1 MSIKRAIVIEAD
13 GTLVSV
19 TIESDQLKMLQ
30 KAVGGWIEQIHVK
43 YRGVRREAYV
53 DEEGK
58 LKELQFN
65 GVATHCAQAYGYG
78 EICGPM
84 VVVLEGALYL
94 PS

>member
-1 MSIKRAIVIEAD
+1 MSIKRAVVIESD
-13 GTLVSV
+13 GTVSPV
-19 TIESDQLKMLQ
+19 VIEDDQLKMLQ
-30 KAVGGWIEQIHVK
+30 KAVGGWIEQVHVK

-65 GVATHCAQAYGYG
+65 GPATQCAQAYGYG

-84 VVVLEGALYL
+84 VVVLEGALE
-94 PS
+94 